1 MRRVCLAVL
10 VVGLVLGAVPW
21 AAAQDQKPEPTA
33 PKVTLDV
40 TDQPA
45 ADVAADIT
53 KQSSVQVGVVSPC
66 TALATVKV
74 TDVKTEPAVK
84 AFGEAIEASWIRAYV
99 LESAPPATPWTAD
112 QLYAGMNNQ
121 RENWFDSF
129 TDEERGKLFEQWRAS
144 GAFGRGRGGPGQG
157 PGQGQGPGA
166 QGGPPPAAGEGQAA
180 PQAQAAPQPPPE
192 MPGAGRSNM
201 QRRLREEAQKAA
213 QAAQAAGGQAPEGQ
227 PAAGQ
232 PAAGQPA
239 AGQPAAGQ
247 PGQGGPGGQGGRF
260 GVRLYDPVG
269 DLIIPVRTDT
279 VTLTLQD
286 TPLQEALYDFTTASG
301 FIVAAGADLTGNIT
315 LQAENKPIEEVL
327 AQIATAVNAKW
338 RPIYLLSVPRQLSE
352 AEQEAQMEQRFQSRW
367 ARFWAKSPEERA
379 ADIQQQVDRINRMAE
394 RMRQGAQQ
402 GRGGGRFQR
411 FGARMAQRMARYSAG
426 LSDAQRKE
434 IKPLLQAM
442 SKAFGGQ

>member
-1 MRRVCLAVL
+1 
-10 VVGLVLGAVPW
+10 
-21 AAAQDQKPEPTA
+21 
-33 PKVTLDV
+33 
-40 TDQPA
+40 
-45 ADVAADIT
+45 
-53 KQSSVQVGVVSPC
+53 
-66 TALATVKV
+66 
-74 TDVKTEPAVK
+74 
-84 AFGEAIEASWIRAYV
+84 
-99 LESAPPATPWTAD
+99 
-112 QLYAGMNNQ
+112 
-121 RENWFDSF
+121 
-129 TDEERGKLFEQWRAS
+129 
-144 GAFGRGRGGPGQG
+144 
-157 PGQGQGPGA
+157 
-166 QGGPPPAAGEGQAA
+166 
-180 PQAQAAPQPPPE
+180 
-192 MPGAGRSNM
+192 M

-213 QAAQAAGGQAPEGQ
+213 QAAQAAGGQAAE
-227 PAAGQ
+227 
-232 PAAGQPA
+232 
-239 AGQPAAGQ
+239 GQPAAGQ
-247 PGQGGPGGQGGRF
+247 PGQGGQAGRF
-260 GVRLYDPVG
+260 GPRLYDPVG
-269 DLIIPVRTDT
+269 ELIIPVRTET

-286 TPLQEALYDFTTASG
+286 APLQQALYDFTTASG

-327 AQIATAVNAKW
+327 TQIATAVNAKW

>member
-1 MRRVCLAVL
+1 
-10 VVGLVLGAVPW
+10 
-21 AAAQDQKPEPTA
+21 
-33 PKVTLDV
+33 
-40 TDQPA
+40 
-45 ADVAADIT
+45 
-53 KQSSVQVGVVSPC
+53 
-66 TALATVKV
+66 
-74 TDVKTEPAVK
+74 
-84 AFGEAIEASWIRAYV
+84 
-99 LESAPPATPWTAD
+99 
-112 QLYAGMNNQ
+112 
-121 RENWFDSF
+121 
-129 TDEERGKLFEQWRAS
+129 
-144 GAFGRGRGGPGQG
+144 
-157 PGQGQGPGA
+157 
-166 QGGPPPAAGEGQAA
+166 
-180 PQAQAAPQPPPE
+180 
-192 MPGAGRSNM
+192 
-201 QRRLREEAQKAA
+201 
-213 QAAQAAGGQAPEGQ
+213 
-227 PAAGQ
+227 
-232 PAAGQPA
+232 
-239 AGQPAAGQ
+239 
-247 PGQGGPGGQGGRF
+247 
-260 GVRLYDPVG
+260 
-269 DLIIPVRTDT
+269 VRTET

-286 TPLQEALYDFTTASG
+286 TPLQQALYDFTTASG

-327 AQIATAVNAKW
+327 TQIATAVNAKW